1 MDIPIQPSAQ
11 SPVLLEQLRD
21 IALPSATPFWPPAP
35 GWWILF
41 ALAIVGIALFLRFMR
56 QRWLAVEYQREAN
69 KLLTDLYS
77 RWQENCDD
85 RSFAIEAHQLVRRIA
100 IHHSGRSP
108 IARLTG
114 PKMIDCANEISRSA
128 LSPTTGSLLT
138 ELSYQREIHF
148 DVEQVHGELMA
159 WIEGLERPHRA

>member
-1 MDIPIQPSAQ
+1 MDIPIQPTAE
-11 SPVLLEQLRD
+11 PPILLEQLRD
-21 IALPSATPFWPPAP
+21 IALPAVTPFWPPAP
-35 GWWILF
+35 GWWVLF
-41 ALAIVGIALFLRFMR
+41 AVVLAGSILFLRSMR

-77 RWQENCDD
+77 CWQESADD
-85 RSFAIEAHQLVRRIA
+85 RTFAVEAHQLVRRIS

-108 IARLTG
+108 VARLTG
-114 PKMIDCANEISRSA
+114 RAMTDRANEISSSA

-138 ELSYQREIHF
+138 ELSYQREVHF
-148 DVEQVHGELMA
+148 DVDQVHSELMA